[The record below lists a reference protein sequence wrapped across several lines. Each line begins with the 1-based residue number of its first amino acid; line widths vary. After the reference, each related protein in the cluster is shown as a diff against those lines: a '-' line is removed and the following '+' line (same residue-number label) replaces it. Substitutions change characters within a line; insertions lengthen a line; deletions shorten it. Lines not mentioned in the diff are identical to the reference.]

1 MKKFSKL
8 LLGAAILGVGIGGAG
23 IGMSLASPVI
33 HTKAAA
39 TANPY
44 VWTLAKGQLTS
55 AAGSTTINGVS
66 WSWSAIKNYTFD
78 TQTPTRGAQLG
89 SKSNPAGAVTFTT
102 SLNNFG
108 TTLTSIT
115 VNACTGG
122 AGTVSATANGTTII
136 TSTALTT
143 TSADYSSDTLSVP
156 TTTGD
161 LVITITGTTK
171 AAYLKSITIGYSVPQ
186 NYATNLE
193 AILSEDAYPEG
204 TVFDSANQI
213 AATATYN
220 GTAGTTYTNF
230 SAEVGS
236 KTGETYTKR
245 TDLVD
250 HTTRFVASDNTVR
263 ITALD
268 PTTAGGSTYAS
279 IDLALSI
286 TAATDYYTLV
296 TSLDDLRLGSEIVF
310 ANISA
315 GVALNTTI
323 DTANHKIGAVGVA
336 IVESKLLNA
345 TGVNGFSLGVGSTK
359 DSYTLKSKSNSQYL
373 YNDPADTSY
382 LGTQVT
388 NDVNGEWAISFDAT
402 DHHVTLT
409 SQGTTATYLE
419 YYTNAFT
426 TYKYVPSKA
435 EAEVFVYQK
444 VASLGSLS
452 SLSLVTNPTKTQYST
467 GETFDK
473 TGIKVNAV
481 FDDASSTTVDVS
493 NWITFPTG
501 LFVGGETKI
510 TGTVNVLGVSKTLD
524 VTIQVETVTLTS
536 IGITTPA
543 SKLTYLVGETLD
555 TTGIVVT
562 ATYSNNNTTDVTAS
576 CTFSPANGSTL
587 STAGTTTVMVTFEG
601 KTTSY
606 EVTVNTPITY
616 VFYKVESAAQLK
628 VGARVLI
635 GATASSKTYFMS
647 ATQKSNNRDAIAGV
661 SEAENY
667 SFPENATDV
676 ALFTLC
682 EGTTTGQ
689 YSLKD
694 GNGYNPNNWAVAG
707 TRFGGKTGTLI
718 SALTNGPTGTANYY
732 CMYLG
737 SVATF
742 TDAITKVE
750 ITSLANFGTV
760 TMGKVY
766 LQSSA
771 NADFSSSTNLNT
783 TFAASSTMTFTLTG
797 TANQYYR
804 IVFEKASSP
813 SNNVGCII
821 SHVKFFKT
829 AETVSVTGITI
840 SGNAAQMVGEAQIL
854 TPSITPATASDK
866 TVTWSSSDT
875 SIATVSASGAVT
887 AINNG
892 SVTITATANDGSGIE
907 GTFAIT
913 VSGAPS
919 GTARYIVNGVSSGLP
934 TSYPAGTDY
943 ASQGVVFHAV
953 NVMYSTSYYQIQI
966 KRDAAACYYNVT
978 KMGADIASLTINISN
993 YSSAAKDFV
1002 ITMGS
1007 TVNPSTVLAPTV
1019 TNLSYKYTPAAGTR
1033 YFKIAGSTTG
1043 TTYINSIVVEFG
1055 AAETAATAAAYVLG
1069 ISPDIDSSKGYC
1081 TGVGGNYSLAKSIV
1095 TSLASTELTTFQ
1107 NSADSTIAAART
1119 RYVLWASRY
1128 GDLTPYATTYGSAAR
1143 LSLSDNNSGPNLL
1156 IIVASTISIVATAGF
1171 FFFHKKK
1178 HA

>member
-1 MKKFSKL
+1 MKKTNKIL
-8 LLGAAILGVGIGGAG
+8 AILGGL
-23 IGMSLASPVI
+23 SL
-33 HTKAAA
+33 
-39 TANPY
+39 
-44 VWTLAKGQLTS
+44 G
-55 AAGSTTINGVS
+55 
-66 WSWSAIKNYTFD
+66 
-78 TQTPTRGAQLG
+78 
-89 SKSNPAGAVTFTT
+89 
-102 SLNNFG
+102 
-108 TTLTSIT
+108 
-115 VNACTGG
+115 
-122 AGTVSATANGTTII
+122 
-136 TSTALTT
+136 
-143 TSADYSSDTLSVP
+143 
-156 TTTGD
+156 
-161 LVITITGTTK
+161 
-171 AAYLKSITIGYSVPQ
+171 
-186 NYATNLE
+186 
-193 AILSEDAYPEG
+193 
-204 TVFDSANQI
+204 I
-213 AATATYN
+213 AAIGVA
-220 GTAGTTYTNF
+220 AF
-230 SAEVGS
+230 S
-236 KTGETYTKR
+236 KTGEPKQADAAAGYSSVYDC
-245 TDLVD
+245 DLSVNSAVTE
-250 HTTRFVASDNTVR
+250 TTNS
-263 ITALD
+263 
-268 PTTAGGSTYAS
+268 GTYAYS
-279 IDLALSI
+279 
-286 TAATDYYTLV
+286 TEYTQ
-296 TSLDDLRLGSEIVF
+296 TIHDSTN
-310 ANISA
+310 NISR
-315 GVALNTTI
+315 GW
-323 DTANHKIGAVGVA
+323 K
-336 IVESKLLNA
+336 
-345 TGVNGFSLGVGSTK
+345 
-359 DSYTLKSKSNSQYL
+359 
-373 YNDPADTSY
+373 
-382 LGTQVT
+382 
-388 NDVNGEWAISFDAT
+388 
-402 DHHVTLT
+402 
-409 SQGTTATYLE
+409 
-419 YYTNAFT
+419 
-426 TYKYVPSKA
+426 
-435 EAEVFVYQK
+435 VY
-444 VASLGSLS
+444 
-452 SLSLVTNPTKTQYST
+452 
-467 GETFDK
+467 
-473 TGIKVNAV
+473 
-481 FDDASSTTVDVS
+481 
-493 NWITFPTG
+493 
-501 LFVGGETKI
+501 
-510 TGTVNVLGVSKTLD
+510 
-524 VTIQVETVTLTS
+524 
-536 IGITTPA
+536 
-543 SKLTYLVGETLD
+543 
-555 TTGIVVT
+555 
-562 ATYSNNNTTDVTAS
+562 
-576 CTFSPANGSTL
+576 
-587 STAGTTTVMVTFEG
+587 
-601 KTTSY
+601 
-606 EVTVNTPITY
+606 
-616 VFYKVESAAQLK
+616 
-628 VGARVLI
+628 
-635 GATASSKTYFMS
+635 
-647 ATQKSNNRDAIAGV
+647 
-661 SEAENY
+661 
-667 SFPENATDV
+667 
-676 ALFTLC
+676 
-682 EGTTTGQ
+682 
-689 YSLKD
+689 
-694 GNGYNPNNWAVAG
+694 GYNPNNWAVAG

-804 IVFEKASSP
+804 IVFEKASSS
-813 SNNVGCII
+813 SNAGCII